1 MGERILTMTVSIV
14 DTMLVGH
21 LGAAALAAA
30 SLANEWMFV
39 TIVLFWALSTGATT
53 LVARSVG
60 AQDLAT
66 ANRAMGQSLLVGLL
80 VGLVMMAL
88 AVALARPALALMGAE
103 AEVVDQ
109 GARYLRVVAIAFPF
123 AGLMY
128 VGNACLR
135 GAGDT
140 RSAMIVMALVNL
152 LNVIVAWIAINGP
165 LGIPTI
171 GILGSALGA
180 AVGQGAG
187 GLFVIGV
194 LLKGRSGLKLQS
206 REVWAD
212 WGMIKRVL
220 RVGLPAGVEQ
230 MSWRLGMMVFV
241 RGVAS
246 MGTTA
251 VAAHAVALRAESLS
265 YMPGFGFAV
274 AGTALVGQYL
284 GARCPDRAEKTG
296 YITYQIAALV
306 MTSIGLTFIAAP
318 QVLIQLFSEDAAVI
332 RAAVG
337 PLRIIGFVQPLLA
350 AAYVFPG
357 ALRGAGETRFPM
369 IVTTMAIWAV
379 RVPLALLFGLVLG
392 WGLAGAWAGI
402 AVDLVLRGGVTFL
415 RFRGG
420 RWKSVEV

>member
-1 MGERILTMTVSIV
+1 
-14 DTMLVGH
+14 
-21 LGAAALAAA
+21 
-30 SLANEWMFV
+30 
-39 TIVLFWALSTGATT
+39 
-53 LVARSVG
+53 
-60 AQDLAT
+60 
-66 ANRAMGQSLLVGLL
+66 
-80 VGLVMMAL
+80 
-88 AVALARPALALMGAE
+88 
-103 AEVVDQ
+103 
-109 GARYLRVVAIAFPF
+109 
-123 AGLMY
+123 
-128 VGNACLR
+128 
-135 GAGDT
+135 
-140 RSAMIVMALVNL
+140 
-152 LNVIVAWIAINGP
+152 
-165 LGIPTI
+165 
-171 GILGSALGA
+171 
-180 AVGQGAG
+180 
-187 GLFVIGV
+187 
-194 LLKGRSGLKLQS
+194 
-206 REVWAD
+206 
-212 WGMIKRVL
+212 MIKRVL